1 MSSAGATYDT
11 PVDVRSGETV
21 TGVHVTFTDRVS
33 EINGTITDGV
43 APVTDFTVLAFPQD
57 PDLWR
62 PQARQIMTARPDQNG
77 KYYLRGLPPGRYYL
91 VTIDPA
97 TPGEWFDPAYLDAR
111 KDGAARFTLGEGE
124 IKTQDFR
131 LPAQ

>member
-1 MSSAGATYDT
+1 MRGGESLT
-11 PVDVRSGETV
+11 DVV
-21 TGVHVTFTDRVS
+21 VTFTDKVT
-33 EINGTITDGV
+33 EINGTITDSHN
-43 APVTDFTVLAFPQD
+43 APVTDFTVLAFSQD
-57 PDLWR
+57 SDLWR
-62 PQARQIMTARPDQNG
+62 PQARQIMTTRPDQNG

-97 TPGEWFDPAYLDAR
+97 TPGEWFDPDYLNAR
-111 KDGAARFTLGEGE
+111 KDSAARFTLGEGE